1 MTKPNPTAKRKR
13 ISLPPIASATRRI
26 LKKKP
31 DGVLSWSDRLVE
43 KLLTIA
49 TNPKTPAA
57 TAMQAIRIL
66 IEHSN
71 GARHN
76 GDPEGASFEDGAP
89 SLADIRKK
97 SQAEVE
103 KRIAELLGSI
113 GSIPGVQAENESA
126 RATEATW

>member
-1 MTKPNPTAKRKR
+1 M
-13 ISLPPIASATRRI
+13 PPIASATRRI

-31 DGVLSWSDRLVE
+31 DGLASWSDRLVE

-71 GARHN
+71 GAPHN
-76 GDPEGASFEDGAP
+76 GDLDAASLEDGLP
-89 SLADIRKK
+89 SLADIRKQ

-113 GSIPGVQAENESA
+113 GSIPGVQSQTETAA
-126 RATEATW
+126 TTEA